1 MKITQ
6 FRSSTFIIES
16 NNKKILFDPW
26 LVNGEYYGSWYQYPE
41 YDLEKNRE
49 KFDVDYICITH
60 IHPDHFSRKTL
71 AKLNK
76 DIPVIILKYNQKF
89 LKFNLEKLG
98 FKVQEIEN
106 ESSFKIGNLDL
117 FFFAADNCDPK
128 ICQKVFGCGNF
139 SKNINKN
146 ESNFIDSII
155 VIKDNVS
162 KNTLINANDC
172 LFEMAKTVSYRIK
185 KKFLNVDLLMT
196 GYSGAGA
203 YPQCFK
209 NLNNTNK
216 FLEGKKKRDKFLNN
230 ALSFI
235 DVFKPNYTIPFA
247 GQYELSGKL
256 SKLNDYRGVP
266 NLLEAK
272 SFINL
277 KSNTNC
283 LLPYFEKEFSIESL
297 ADTKEIDISYYDGK
311 KKYLKKISSFKFDY
325 EKKNDKADIASI
337 KKLIPNAYDNFERK
351 RKELVFSSETQ
362 LYIELTES
370 FYLLIS
376 FNGKSYSYETKVN
389 MKLKKYIILKLDLRL
404 LKLILMGPKYAHW
417 NNAEIGSHITFYRK
431 PDSLYE
437 RGMHYCMNFFH
448 N

>member
-1 MKITQ
+1 
-6 FRSSTFIIES
+6 
-16 NNKKILFDPW
+16 
-26 LVNGEYYGSWYQYPE
+26 
-41 YDLEKNRE
+41 
-49 KFDVDYICITH
+49 
-60 IHPDHFSRKTL
+60 
-71 AKLNK
+71 
-76 DIPVIILKYNQKF
+76 
-89 LKFNLEKLG
+89 
-98 FKVQEIEN
+98 
-106 ESSFKIGNLDL
+106 
-117 FFFAADNCDPK
+117 
-128 ICQKVFGCGNF
+128 
-139 SKNINKN
+139 
-146 ESNFIDSII
+146 
-155 VIKDNVS
+155 
-162 KNTLINANDC
+162 
-172 LFEMAKTVSYRIK
+172 
-185 KKFLNVDLLMT
+185 MT

-216 FLEGKKKRDKFLNN
+216 SLEGKKKRDKFLNN

-235 DVFKPNYTIPFA
+235 DVFEPNYTIPFA

-297 ADTKEIDISYYDGK
+297 ADAKEIDIRYYDEK
-311 KKYLKKISSFKFDY
+311 KKYLKKISSFKLDY
-325 EKKNDKADIASI
+325 EKINENADIASI

-370 FYLLIS
+370 FYLLIN
-376 FNGKSYSYETKVN
+376 FNGKSYSYETQVN
-389 MKLKKYIILKLDLRL
+389 KKLKKYIILKLDLRL